1 MSPVTK
7 LLWGLSWACCTLT
20 SLSAQTIQAVT
31 EDAPP
36 YTYVEQG
43 KVVGPVTEVVEQS
56 LQRAGFKDYRVSLYP
71 WARAYDLAQKQPH
84 VLIFL
89 IARTPAREAQFHWT
103 GEIMKIEYHLYR
115 WRGRSVEV
123 PQLDAARAYSIGV
136 MRDDVRQQYLQ
147 SKGFTKLVVSS
158 QPLDNFRKLVN
169 GQVDLV
175 PLTAGEV
182 PSLCKEAAVDCA
194 QLERVLTL
202 HEASTGLYMAY
213 SRPTPPEVVERTRK
227 AFEQLQAEGAVKRLL
242 AKLP

>member
-36 YTYVEQG
+36 YTYVEHG
-43 KVVGPVTEVVEQS
+43 KVTGPVTEVVEQS

-227 AFEQLQAEGAVKRLL
+227 AFEQLQTEGTVKRLL
-242 AKLP
+242 TKLP

>member
-1 MSPVTK
+1 MSLVTK
-7 LLWGLSWACCTLT
+7 LLLGLSWACAFT

-36 YTYVEQG
+36 YTYVQHG
-43 KVVGPVTEVVEQS
+43 RVAGPVTEVVEQS
-56 LQRAGFKDYRVSLYP
+56 LLRAGFKDYRVNLYP

-89 IARTPAREAQFHWT
+89 IARTPAREALFHWT

-115 WRGRSVEV
+115 WRGRAVEV
-123 PQLDAARAYSIGV
+123 HHLDAARAYSIGV
-136 MRDDVRQQYLQ
+136 MRDDVRQQYLR
-147 SKGFTKLVVSS
+147 SKGFTKLVVSA
-158 QPLDNFRKLVN
+158 QPLDNFRKLVS

-182 PSLCKEAAVDCA
+182 QPLCKEAAVDCS
-194 QLERVLTL
+194 QLERVFTL

-213 SRPTPPEVVERTRK
+213 SRPTPPEVVERTRQ
-227 AFEQLQAEGAVKRLL
+227 AYEQLKADGTVKRIL
-242 AKLP
+242 ATLP

>member
-1 MSPVTK
+1 MSLATK
-7 LLWGLSWACCTLT
+7 LLLGLSWACAFT

-36 YTYVEQG
+36 YTYVQHG
-43 KVVGPVTEVVEQS
+43 RVVGPVTEVVEQS
-56 LQRAGFKDYRVSLYP
+56 LQRAGFKDYRVNLYP
-71 WARAYDLAQKQPH
+71 WARAYDLALKQPH

-89 IARTPAREAQFHWT
+89 IARTPAREALFHWT

-115 WRGRSVEV
+115 WRGRAVEV
-123 PQLDAARAYSIGV
+123 PHLDAARAFRIGV

-147 SKGFTKLVVSS
+147 SKGFTKLVVSA

-182 PSLCKEAAVDCA
+182 QPLCEEAAVDCS
-194 QLERVLTL
+194 QLERVFTL
-202 HEASTGLYMAY
+202 QEASTGLYMAY
-213 SRPTPPEVVERTRK
+213 SLSTPTEVVERTRQ
-227 AFEQLQAEGAVKRLL
+227 AFEQLKADGTVKRLL
-242 AKLP
+242 DKIP

>member
-1 MSPVTK
+1 
-7 LLWGLSWACCTLT
+7 
-20 SLSAQTIQAVT
+20 
-31 EDAPP
+31 
-36 YTYVEQG
+36 
-43 KVVGPVTEVVEQS
+43 
-56 LQRAGFKDYRVSLYP
+56 
-71 WARAYDLAQKQPH
+71 

-89 IARTPAREAQFHWT
+89 IARTPAREALFHWT

-227 AFEQLQAEGAVKRLL
+227 AFEQLQAEGTVKRLL

>member
-1 MSPVTK
+1 MSLVTK
-7 LLWGLSWACCTLT
+7 VLWGLSWACCTLT
-20 SLSAQTIQAVT
+20 PLSAQTIQAVT

-36 YTYVEQG
+36 YTYVQLG
-43 KVVGPVTEVVEQS
+43 KVAGPVTEVVEQS
-56 LQRAGFKDYRVSLYP
+56 LQRAGFKDYRLNIYP

-89 IARTPAREAQFHWT
+89 IARTPARETLFHWT

-115 WRGRSVEV
+115 WRGRAVDV
-123 PQLDAARAYSIGV
+123 PHLDAARTYSIGV

-147 SKGFTKLVVSS
+147 SKGFSKLVVSA

-175 PLTAGEV
+175 PLTAGEA
-182 PSLCKEAAVDCA
+182 PSLCKEAAVDCS

-213 SRPTPPEVVERTRK
+213 SLPTPPEVVERTRK
-227 AFEQLQAEGAVKRLL
+227 AFEQLQAEGTVKRLL
-242 AKLP
+242 AKIP

>member
-1 MSPVTK
+1 MKNLMFGVC
-7 LLWGLSWACCTLT
+7 LAA
-20 SLSAQTIQAVT
+20 SLPIGAQTIQAVT

-36 YTYVEQG
+36 YTYVEHG

-147 SKGFTKLVVSS
+147 SKGFTKLVVSA
-158 QPLDNFRKLVN
+158 QPLDNFRKLVS

-175 PLTAGEV
+175 PLTAAEV

-227 AFEQLQAEGAVKRLL
+227 AFEQLQAEGTVKRLL

>member
-1 MSPVTK
+1 MKNLMFGVC
-7 LLWGLSWACCTLT
+7 LAA
-20 SLSAQTIQAVT
+20 SLPIGAQTIQAVT

-43 KVVGPVTEVVEQS
+43 KVVGSVTEVVEQS

-147 SKGFTKLVVSS
+147 SKGFTKLVVSA

-227 AFEQLQAEGAVKRLL
+227 AFEQLQAEGTVKRLL
-242 AKLP
+242 ATIP

>member
-1 MSPVTK
+1 MKNLMFGVC
-7 LLWGLSWACCTLT
+7 LAA
-20 SLSAQTIQAVT
+20 SLPIGAQTIQAVT

-36 YTYVEQG
+36 YTYVEHG
-43 KVVGPVTEVVEQS
+43 KVTGPVTEVVEQS
-56 LQRAGFKDYRVSLYP
+56 LQRAGFKDYRLNIYP

-89 IARTPAREAQFHWT
+89 IARTPAREALFHWT

-115 WRGRSVEV
+115 WRDRPVEV

-147 SKGFTKLVVSS
+147 SKGFTKLVVSA
-158 QPLDNFRKLVN
+158 QPLDNFRKLVS

-175 PLTAGEV
+175 PLTAAEV

-227 AFEQLQAEGAVKRLL
+227 AFEQLQAEGTVKRLL

>member
-36 YTYVEQG
+36 YTYVEHG
-43 KVVGPVTEVVEQS
+43 KVTGPVTEVVEQS

-71 WARAYDLAQKQPH
+71 WARAYDLAQKQSH

-147 SKGFTKLVVSS
+147 SKGFTKLVVSA

-227 AFEQLQAEGAVKRLL
+227 AFEQLQAEGTVKRLL
-242 AKLP
+242 SKLP

>member
-1 MSPVTK
+1 MTIARTFLV
-7 LLWGLSWACCTLT
+7 GLSWACALV
-20 SLSAQTIQAVT
+20 LAQAQTIQAVT

-36 YTYVEQG
+36 YTYVEHG
-43 KVVGPVTEVVEQS
+43 RVTGPVTEVVEQS
-56 LQRAGFKDYRVSLYP
+56 LQRAGFKDYQVSLYP

-89 IARTPAREAQFHWT
+89 IARTPAREDLFHWA

-115 WRGRSVEV
+115 WRGRAVDV
-123 PQLDAARAYSIGV
+123 PNLDAARAYGIGV

-147 SKGFTKLVVSS
+147 SKGFKKLVVSA

-182 PSLCKEAAVDCA
+182 EPLCKEAAVDCA

-227 AFEQLQAEGAVKRLL
+227 AFAQLQADGTVKRLL
-242 AKLP
+242 AKRP

>member
-71 WARAYDLAQKQPH
+71 WARAYDLAQKQSH

-147 SKGFTKLVVSS
+147 SKGFTKLVVSA

-227 AFEQLQAEGAVKRLL
+227 AFEQLQTEGTVKRLL
-242 AKLP
+242 TKLP